1 MKYYL
6 YILKSKTSDKY
17 YTGISED
24 VERRL
29 EFHNTREKGFT
40 SRYRPWKVVFKK
52 EFENKAEAIRA
63 ERNVKRWKSK
73 VMIEKLIKQEIEIPE

>member
-52 EFENKAEAIRA
+52 EFENKTEAIRA

-73 VMIEKLIKQEIEIPE
+73 VMIEKLIKQEIEIPD